1 MVGFPHS
8 EIPGSKLIRSSPRL
22 IAAYYVLH
30 RLHTPRHPLDA
41 LKTLDR
47 SHYQCPQLQQPNR
60 ALVFAV
66 RSPSSGRS
74 VIRRIT
80 ASVLIGQIK
89 KNHSS
94 RTSTVPPRGCRVKQT
109 ALCLFT
115 MSKDPVV
122 VTSQCLHNQT
132 CSLFLRRIDRFGD
145 HQGQPRRLGGAR
157 RDRTDDI
164 LLAKQALSQLS
175 YGPTSFCKEL
185 VYRAEAAKQRRLVG
199 PGRLELPTSRLSGV
213 RSNHLSYGP

>member
-1 MVGFPHS
+1 MPAISSTYPRSCLRGKGLHHRADVFRCITCIGF
-8 EIPGSKLIRSSPRL
+8 
-22 IAAYYVLH
+22 
-30 RLHTPRHPLDA
+30 
-41 LKTLDR
+41 DR
-47 SHYQCPQLQQPNR
+47 SDQ
-60 ALVFAV
+60 
-66 RSPSSGRS
+66 
-74 VIRRIT
+74 
-80 ASVLIGQIK
+80 

-94 RTSTVPPRGCRVKQT
+94 RTITVPPRGCRVKQT

-185 VYRAEAAKQRRLVG
+185 VYRAGAARAAKAGG
-199 PGRLELPTSRLSGV
+199 PG
-213 RSNHLSYGP
+213 